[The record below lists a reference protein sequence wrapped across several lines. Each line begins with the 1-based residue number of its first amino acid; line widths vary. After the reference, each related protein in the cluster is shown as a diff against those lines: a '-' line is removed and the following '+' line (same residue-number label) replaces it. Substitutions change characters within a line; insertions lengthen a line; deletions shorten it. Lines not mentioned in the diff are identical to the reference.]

1 MSTVGQ
7 SAIIRS
13 LSIRPLFS
21 FIGKN
26 KGEINISVTV
36 QVHVHTLLPVQQFTI
51 LKLRHLQI
59 TVSPTTLIS

>member
-21 FIGKN
+21 FIGKS
-26 KGEINISVTV
+26 KGEINVSVTV
-36 QVHVHTLLPVQQFTI
+36 QVHVHTLACATI
-51 LKLRHLQI
+51 YNFEI
-59 TVSPTTLIS
+59 TTFADYCVTNHTN